1 MEPPSK
7 DVIKKKQIESEHS
20 YNSYSDGSFE
30 KASSSDEEPT
40 PSLDSDMMSSVKE
53 DSERVREADA
63 GCLLLQWN
71 DAGCSGTDSNVSEV
85 EKILSQCESPMDFS
99 ADPVENKSAACLLEY
114 RSERGQNEERS
125 FVDGEVDSLH
135 ETLVGL
141 SCQAPKSVMSK
152 PMTEAKDRGSQEE
165 IVEVFDEPNLSSV
178 QDTSVGVSCKN
189 MNSLKIKKEGAN
201 SAVNSTTDPEL
212 FHIPLSPKEIVRCD
226 SKTEDNMTA
235 ERQVSEV
242 VNNGNPNPPYAVV
255 SADGGVE
262 DPEAKTVRKN
272 YRRLSQD
279 PPNKEAD
286 LDAIEC
292 SERHQGLDRLPLNTQ
307 QLVPALSVSRV
318 DRLPQDNPCKNA
330 DGAETLITGQEV
342 TRPMEFELNSSD
354 SLKVSDYTMWAAIDE
369 PCRSIEA
376 TVHNPP
382 NLDGCGEAELEEEA
396 LVAEVEELRKL
407 RAKMDDL
414 REALSGKR
422 KPEAKMEKGVTEISG
437 SCSRVMMLQSVKDIV
452 CSIVQVS
459 DDLYGGMRRVLED
472 SAQQMDALQR
482 EMIQMNEQH
491 LQDLG
496 ERQDEIQSLAA
507 DNEQQKLQLEEMEEE
522 KITIAYLIAD
532 VTMHNEEMGEAVT
545 GLEEELKISQAES
558 DKLKN
563 EMEELKTQHLKEHTS
578 RVQVFNE
585 ETSDVKS
592 LKEEICSLQIQ
603 LQGSEEHRREKEALL
618 ESVSL
623 KNETLSQ
630 RIYGL
635 EEELTTSE
643 RQRNDLQMK
652 MEAAQ
657 GEARVLRERQ
667 LGWLTDGLR
676 KKIIHCEEAER
687 ALECAELE
695 KQKLQE
701 EIKVRRKGLS
711 EYQTERQQLEIQIDQ
726 IKKEMQPF
734 TTNDNHVVDDK
745 AHLCGKAD
753 LWQGSVAQSE
763 LRKRETSCDDKL
775 SEAPGQRMVD
785 EKTNQLQKSL
795 QDTQREIMDLKA
807 WNVSLKNYYEG
818 AKIVLKQKDIEL
830 QQAKN
835 CVEETFTELESFKGL
850 LMEKNAKIVALERK
864 LDIDVIE
871 MSEEKDAVKSF
882 ERKSSHS
889 EEKLERERF
898 EEERAELRT
907 LLETKEKEI
916 AELKTDVISYKNYFE
931 GTKIALKQKDSELHH
946 TKKYVAAKDSEL
958 KHVSDLLMQKDAK
971 IIGLESNLE
980 EKERQ
985 MSCEEEKSKSHREKL
1000 EAEKLDLRKALEDKE
1015 RKIIELENYVS
1026 LKNYFEG
1033 AKISLG
1039 QKDIEAKKLKVCID
1053 EKDEEVARAKLMLR
1067 RIEEERKQKLG
1078 CLEMFIALLKE
1089 DFERMCIFM
1098 PDKDEDLK
1106 KGGKSSDV
1114 KNREMEEVGASSPE
1128 DQSPKKEYSFSED
1141 EEDDDKS
1148 RFKEANRFLKENIQR
1163 LEEII
1168 RLQQTELQHWED
1180 VAKMRDDDLTQKKEP
1195 LEDCRREMETVK
1207 CLLAVKEKEVA
1218 GLRKILS
1225 VKQKAANE
1233 LNENFQRELKDLCLL
1248 RTELNY
1254 VKIENVKLGVKS
1266 WKMEKRV
1273 QDLEGMAGTESDFS
1287 LVDLRT
1293 ALEHVRSREQNE
1305 EGSATVQGNE
1315 IKNVA
1320 HCTDDVTEEVG
1331 SVFSPCGITGRNHK
1345 SNERSDADS

>member
-1 MEPPSK
+1 MEPLSK

-53 DSERVREADA
+53 DSERVTEGDAD
-63 GCLLLQWN
+63 CLLLQRN
-71 DAGCSGTDSNVSEV
+71 DAGCNGTDSNVSEV
-85 EKILSQCESPMDFS
+85 EKILSQCESPMEFS

-114 RSERGQNEERS
+114 RAGQNEERS
-125 FVDGEVDSLH
+125 FVDGELDSLH
-135 ETLVGL
+135 ETRVGL

-152 PMTEAKDRGSQEE
+152 LMTEAKDRGSQEE
-165 IVEVFDEPNLSSV
+165 IVEVFDQPNV
-178 QDTSVGVSCKN
+178 GKVEDTSDGVSCKN

-212 FHIPLSPKEIVRCD
+212 FHIPLSPKEIVRYD
-226 SKTEDNMTA
+226 SKTEDNLTA

-242 VNNGNPNPPYAVV
+242 VNNGNPNPPPAVV

-262 DPEAKTVRKN
+262 DTEVKAVRKN

-292 SERHQGLDRLPLNTQ
+292 SERHQGLDLLPLNTQ

-318 DRLPQDNPCKNA
+318 DGLPQDNPCKNA
-330 DGAETLITGQEV
+330 DGAETLTTGQEV

-354 SLKVSDYTMWAAIDE
+354 SVKVSDYTMRAAIDE

-396 LVAEVEELRKL
+396 LAAEVKELRKL
-407 RAKMDDL
+407 RGKMEDL

-422 KPEAKMEKGVTEISG
+422 KTEEKIENGVTEISG

-452 CSIVQVS
+452 CSIFQVS

-482 EMIQMNEQH
+482 EMIQMNQQH
-491 LQDLG
+491 LQDLH
-496 ERQDEIQSLAA
+496 ERQVEIQSLAA
-507 DNEQQKLQLEEMEEE
+507 DNEQLKLQLEEMEEE

-532 VTMHNEEMGEAVT
+532 VTKQNEEMGEAVT
-545 GLEEELKISQAES
+545 GLEEELKISQADS

-578 RVQVFNE
+578 RVHAFTE
-585 ETSDVKS
+585 ETSEVKS
-592 LKEEICSLQIQ
+592 LKEEVSRLQIQ
-603 LQGSEEHRREKEALL
+603 LEGSEEHRREKEALL

-635 EEELTTSE
+635 EEELTSSQ
-643 RQRNDLQMK
+643 RQRNDFQMK

-676 KKIIHCEEAER
+676 KKIIHCGEAER

-701 EIKVRRKGLS
+701 EIKVRRNGLS

-734 TTNDNHVVDDK
+734 TANDNHVVDDK

-763 LRKRETSCDDKL
+763 LRKRETSWEDKL

-864 LDIDVIE
+864 LDVDVIE
-871 MSEEKDAVKSF
+871 MSKEKDAVKSF
-882 ERKSSHS
+882 ERKSDSQ
-889 EEKLERERF
+889 EKSERERF
-898 EEERAELRT
+898 EEEKAELRT

-916 AELKTDVISYKNYFE
+916 AELKTEVISYKNYFE
-931 GTKIALKQKDSELHH
+931 GTKIALKRKDSELHH
-946 TKKYVAAKDSEL
+946 TKKYVEAKDSEL
-958 KHVSDLLMQKDAK
+958 KHVSDVLVQKDAK
-971 IIGLESNLE
+971 IIGLESSLE

-1000 EAEKLDLRKALEDKE
+1000 EAEKIDLRKALEDKE
-1015 RKIIELENYVS
+1015 RKIIELENYNVS

-1033 AKISLG
+1033 AKISLR
-1039 QKDIEAKKLKVCID
+1039 QKDIEAKKLKVCIE

-1078 CLEMFIALLKE
+1078 CLELSIALLKK

-1098 PDKDEDLK
+1098 PDKDVDLK

-1114 KNREMEEVGASSPE
+1114 QNREMEEVEASSPK
-1128 DQSPKKEYSFSED
+1128 DQIPKKEYSLSED

-1148 RFKEANRFLKENIQR
+1148 RFKEANRFLKENIRR

-1180 VAKMRDDDLTQKKEP
+1180 VAKMRDDDVTKNKEP

-1207 CLLAVKEKEVA
+1207 CLLAVKEKEVD

-1254 VKIENVKLGVKS
+1254 VKIENVKMGVKS
-1266 WKMEKRV
+1266 WKMEKRI
-1273 QDLEGMAGTESDFS
+1273 QDLKGMAGTESDFS
-1287 LVDLRT
+1287 LTELRT

-1305 EGSATVQGNE
+1305 EGSATVQGKE

-1320 HCTDDVTEEVG
+1320 HFTDDVTEEVG
-1331 SVFSPCGITGRNHK
+1331 SVFSPCRITGRNHK
-1345 SNERSDADS
+1345 SNKRSDADS